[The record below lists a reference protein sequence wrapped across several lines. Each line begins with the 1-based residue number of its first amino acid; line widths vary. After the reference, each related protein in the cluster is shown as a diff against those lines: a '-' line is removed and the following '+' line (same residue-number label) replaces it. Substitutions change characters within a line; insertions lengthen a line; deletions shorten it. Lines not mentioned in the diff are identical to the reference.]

1 MRNKKKRFNIFD
13 WWFLNQ
19 TWSKRFFAS
28 HMFGWI
34 VASLQTI
41 WIVLEIKR
49 ATIQILQAMVG
60 ENENE

>member
-1 MRNKKKRFNIFD
+1 MFFKKKNWTDLWIM
-13 WWFLNQ
+13 NQ
-19 TWSKRFFAS
+19 KWSRRFFAS

-60 ENENE
+60 ENKK